1 MTINFDR
8 AFGSHDQALI
18 VRAHRGK
25 LLAENIAN
33 ADTPGYRARDLD
45 FSRLVKAFSAGP
57 ALTSTD
63 PRHIGQV
70 HSTSADV
77 AAAGDVAV
85 AGAVVYR
92 TPTQASLDGNTVKNI
107 CAKCSPPSQALD
119 DAGGIVAHAA
129 KRLRMGR
136 TTLVEKM
143 RKLGVRRH
151 EDVAESL

>member
-18 VRAHRGK
+18 VRAHRAK

-45 FSRLVKAFSAGP
+45 FSRLVKAFSVRP

-63 PRHIGQV
+63 QRHISQV

-77 AAAGDVAV
+77 AAAGG

-92 TPTQASLDGNTVKNI
+92 TPTQASLDGNTV
-107 CAKCSPPSQALD
+107 D
-119 DAGGIVAHAA
+119 AHAEKA
-129 KRLRMGR
+129 RFLENAIRYQASLTFLNGRIEALR
-136 TTLVEKM
+136 
-143 RKLGVRRH
+143 
-151 EDVAESL
+151 VAIGGQ